1 LSKPLSLIGVELATL
16 TCAVVFL
23 LVLPQA
29 AWGDLIPGPDPTP
42 TYSQEFFDSRTGDR
56 SFIVDDTRYWYVEQ
70 AEENAESGGV
80 DADRYQN
87 EVYERP
93 THSTFE
99 VVDDAGTERFG
110 AQEYWGNLDIVRG
123 EYGWDSTY
131 MYFSIEIYSRLHQTS
146 DVSVNESEGFIW
158 EYGIRFSDDAD
169 GRGGVLL
176 RTINPEDQSGDGAN
190 TTFNGHGNTA
200 NRDSDDDVGGL
211 NHVGASGLNVT
222 NQDNPNEEAD
232 GDHNMNGYDEEI
244 VVNDGYIPQNVVDAG
259 NHENVVALYTRI
271 DPLNDHIL
279 EFAFNYSLFDD
290 LGSDYPESLQY
301 LDFQSIQ
308 GGPTGVGG
316 YMWNDQYDEN
326 EAGSPNRGD
335 GDTIFSEFNT
345 TGNGNI
351 YLLDTMRGGF
361 DTPCN
366 PFPDPSVCG
375 PPPED
380 PEIPEPTTVALLGLG
395 LAGIAARFRKSRA
408 ASRH

>member
-1 LSKPLSLIGVELATL
+1 M
-16 TCAVVFL
+16 
-23 LVLPQA
+23 
-29 AWGDLIPGPDPTP
+29 D
-42 TYSQEFFDSRTGDR
+42 
-56 SFIVDDTRYWYVEQ
+56 
-70 AEENAESGGV
+70 
-80 DADRYQN
+80 
-87 EVYERP
+87 
-93 THSTFE
+93 
-99 VVDDAGTERFG
+99 
-110 AQEYWGNLDIVRG
+110 
-123 EYGWDSTY
+123 
-131 MYFSIEIYSRLHQTS
+131 
-146 DVSVNESEGFIW
+146 
-158 EYGIRFSDDAD
+158 
-169 GRGGVLL
+169 
-176 RTINPEDQSGDGAN
+176 
-190 TTFNGHGNTA
+190 
-200 NRDSDDDVGGL
+200 
-211 NHVGASGLNVT
+211 
-222 NQDNPNEEAD
+222 
-232 GDHNMNGYDEEI
+232 GYDEEI
-244 VVNDGYIPQNVVDAG
+244 VVNDGYIPAGVADAD
-259 NHENVVALYTRI
+259 HENVVALYTRI

-290 LGSDYPESLQY
+290 LGPDYPGSLQY

>member
-1 LSKPLSLIGVELATL
+1 
-16 TCAVVFL
+16 
-23 LVLPQA
+23 
-29 AWGDLIPGPDPTP
+29 
-42 TYSQEFFDSRTGDR
+42 
-56 SFIVDDTRYWYVEQ
+56 VEQ

-99 VVDDAGTERFG
+99 VIDDDGTERFA

-123 EYGWDSTY
+123 EYGWDDTY

-146 DVSVNESEGFIW
+146 DPDKNEPEGFLW
-158 EYGIRFSDDAD
+158 EYGIRFSDDPD

-176 RTINPEDQSGDGAN
+176 RSINPEDQSGDGPN

-200 NRDSDDDVGGL
+200 NRDSLRNSHDWNPDDHPDGAVDPDAMGDVGGL
-211 NHVGASGLNVT
+211 NHIGASGLNIT
-222 NQDNPNEEAD
+222 NENNSDEEAD
-232 GDHNMNGYDEEI
+232 GDHDMDGYDEEI
-244 VVNDGYIPQNVVDAG
+244 VVNDGYIPAGVADAD
-259 NHENVVALYTRI
+259 HENVVALYTRI

-290 LGSDYPESLQY
+290 LGPDYPGSLQY

-335 GDTIFSEFNT
+335 GDSAFSEFGTN
-345 TGNGNI
+345 GNGNI
-351 YLLDTMRGGF
+351 YLLDTMRAGGF
-361 DTPCN
+361 TTQCD
-366 PFPDPSVCG
+366 PFTDPFQCRDI
-375 PPPED
+375 PPED
-380 PEIPEPTTVALLGLG
+380 PEVPEPTTVALLGLG
-395 LAGIAARFRKSRA
+395 ILGMAARFRRPLV
-408 ASRH
+408 